1 MNTVLLTQRLYF
13 GRPPRYI
20 YSSNSISANSEFSFF
35 PSVLENYTI
44 LDQRTVLFDFLL
56 QVQLVLNTKHQP
68 AQVVPVVVLKIH
80 SATSPAPC
88 SSVRWTPTLL
98 SRTAS
103 TQESTTTWTV
113 EKSFKPSSPRP
124 QRRRSVG
131 WFVAHLLYGNVSL
144 FNQCCYSRSL
154 ICPNFT
160 SPPTNHS
167 RLCRCYC

>member
-44 LDQRTVLFDFLL
+44 LDQQTVLFDFLL

-80 SATSPAPC
+80 SALVPQSDGLQLCYPELLLLRRVPQPGRWRSHSSPAHQDHREEE
-88 SSVRWTPTLL
+88 VLHDLL
-98 SRTAS
+98 HT
-103 TQESTTTWTV
+103 
-113 EKSFKPSSPRP
+113 
-124 QRRRSVG
+124 
-131 WFVAHLLYGNVSL
+131 
-144 FNQCCYSRSL
+144 CYMEM
-154 ICPNFT
+154 
-160 SPPTNHS
+160 
-167 RLCRCYC
+167 